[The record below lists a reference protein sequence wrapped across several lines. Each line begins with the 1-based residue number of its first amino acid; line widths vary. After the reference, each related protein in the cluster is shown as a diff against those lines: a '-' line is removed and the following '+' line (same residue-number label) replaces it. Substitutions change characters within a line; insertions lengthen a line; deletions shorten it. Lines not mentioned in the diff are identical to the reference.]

1 MFYSPLYIS
10 VADRHCQPYGRNWGF
25 LWSVPIPKWQ
35 ILILVIV
42 FFIGVWAAMLL
53 VLTHFSKTHTW
64 LLPVFAVGLGA
75 PRWCQMLWGTSS
87 LALYIPWAGHAGPYL
102 GISLWLWLG
111 VLDAVQGV
119 GLGMILLQVSERS
132 SLFDAILMYCIYT
145 DTFST
150 ACLCDASLCADHWIH
165 LRNGCACDCAK

>member
-1 MFYSPLYIS
+1 M
-10 VADRHCQPYGRNWGF
+10 
-25 LWSVPIPKWQ
+25 WSVPIPKYQ
-35 ILILVIV
+35 ILILVVV
-42 FFIGVWAAMLL
+42 FFVFVWAAILL
-53 VLTHFSKTHTW
+53 VLTYFSKTHTW

-119 GLGMILLQVSERS
+119 GLGLILLQVRYTNILFTWIFLMLVHRHYRDYTCALLSPSLRS
-132 SLFDAILMYCIYT
+132 LDPFV
-145 DTFST
+145 
-150 ACLCDASLCADHWIH
+150 
-165 LRNGCACDCAK
+165 